1 MLLLFVVVR
10 PSRSDEDHF
19 SHPGV
24 EGAGLICE
32 YAGGWKGQSVSGR
45 FSGSVDRG
53 WQPHVVPHVQST
65 IGLKDNHFIQ
75 DDINKLQEWED
86 WTMWVFEERYMRGT
100 FSRFGY
106 KYQY

>member
-1 MLLLFVVVR
+1 MIQQLQWQSLEQVHGEAHYDVVVVVR

-32 YAGGWKGQSVSGR
+32 YAGGCKGHSASRR

-53 WQPHVVPHVQST
+53 WEPHVLSGVAGS
-65 IGLKDNHFIQ
+65 
-75 DDINKLQEWED
+75 
-86 WTMWVFEERYMRGT
+86 
-100 FSRFGY
+100 
-106 KYQY
+106 